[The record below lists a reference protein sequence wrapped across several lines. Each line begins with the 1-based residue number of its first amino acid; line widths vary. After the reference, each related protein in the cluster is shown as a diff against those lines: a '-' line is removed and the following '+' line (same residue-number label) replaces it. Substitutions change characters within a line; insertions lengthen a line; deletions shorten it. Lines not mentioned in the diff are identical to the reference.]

1 MKLSL
6 ARGWRFARYFVPL
19 ILLLV
24 VLPIAPA
31 TAAPAMDPAKELG
44 PDFERV
50 SQVEHLSL
58 FINRENS
65 QLAVFDDRERGR
77 LWRSS
82 PILENPEAV
91 SDSIKARLNSVVIVE
106 YTDRV
111 RTQTRVADIISDQPK
126 MTFDPIDGGVRIDYL
141 FEELNIGFTIDF
153 WLNEDRLVVSV
164 AEDSVRETEERLLVT
179 LDILPF
185 LGAATNEEKGYLF
198 VPDGP
203 GAIVHFRPEQPEYR
217 HNFLAEVY
225 GPALFSFEPEQQ
237 QGPIP
242 VPVFGLVRGE
252 TAFAGIV
259 TKGDMDVNI
268 SAALSYTALGYNRIS
283 GQFIFRRKAPFP
295 LRRASFVTRFE
306 QERVEGDRELKYS
319 FLRGYDATYVGM
331 AKVYRE
337 YLMNERGLKRLDEA
351 NPFLH
356 LRIFMAMQRQAF
368 PRDQFIT
375 MTTFDEALEMLK
387 TLREERGLE
396 NLRVT
401 LVGWSQDGYDWSLPK
416 RMPPEGRIGGDEGL
430 RAVSNYANANGI
442 PLYLEDNYL
451 FGFRNLDSFF
461 RFNPLTDVIRGAN
474 RLPITTNYVGFK
486 RKEDEPH
493 TEVQLLRPEI
503 ARDRYAASDIAKMS
517 EYGVSG
523 VEFRFFGKVAL
534 NHYPILFS
542 GRSGFTAGLRIIG
555 FTAILALALYIVLVG
570 TKRPSDTVFGQFSG
584 GPIWRPIATAI
595 LVVVLLGG
603 NFLQIR
609 SMQEPVDTTQG
620 GLKLSRQDFVGVWK
634 DIVQISKDETGTA
647 VIQGANAY
655 MLDTTDFFTR
665 VPLDRYNYV
674 FSEETV
680 PFFPLAVHGLVRY
693 TGDESNLRSDRD
705 EFLRAIEY
713 GALPTF
719 ELTASPSVLLTRTQY
734 NRLYSSRFADWEPQI
749 VDEYELFIR
758 QLGYTVNQLMEDH
771 RQLADGVYETVY
783 EDGTRVIVNYNTR
796 RFTDGENAVEGQN
809 YLIIPPRR

>member
-6 ARGWRFARYFVPL
+6 ARGWRIARYFVPL
-19 ILLLV
+19 ILLLTI
-24 VLPIAPA
+24 LPIAPA
-31 TAAPAMDPAKELG
+31 TAAPAFDAAKELG
-44 PDFERV
+44 PEFEQV

-58 FINRENS
+58 FLNKTNS
-65 QLAVFDDRERGR
+65 QLAVFDDREDGR

-106 YTDRV
+106 YTDKV
-111 RTQTRVADIISDQPK
+111 RTQTRVADIISDQPS
-126 MTFDPIDGGVRIDYL
+126 MTFDPIDGGIRVDYL
-141 FEELNIGFTIDF
+141 FDELNIGFAIRY
-153 WLNEDRLVVSV
+153 WLEDDRLVVGV
-164 AEDSVRETEERLLVT
+164 DEDSIRETEERLLVT
-179 LDILPF
+179 LDIMPF
-185 LGAATNEEKGYLF
+185 LGAATNEETGYLF

-242 VPVFGLVRGE
+242 VPVFGLVRGS
-252 TAFAGIV
+252 TAFSGIV

-306 QERVEGDRELKYS
+306 QERVEGDREVKYA

-331 AKVYRE
+331 AKNYRE
-337 YLMNERGLKRLDEA
+337 FLMSERGLQQLEEA

-375 MTTFDEALEMLK
+375 MTTFDEALDMLK
-387 TLREERGLE
+387 SLKEERGLD

-416 RMPPEGRIGGDEGL
+416 RLPPEGKLGGDEGL
-430 RAVSNYANANGI
+430 RAVSNYANANNI
-442 PLYLEDNYL
+442 PVYLEDNYL
-451 FGFRNLDSFF
+451 FGFRNIDSFF

-493 TEVQLLRPEI
+493 TEVQLIRPEI
-503 ARDRYAASDIAKMS
+503 ARDRYAAGDIAKMG
-517 EYGVSG
+517 EYGISG

-542 GRSGFTAGLRIIG
+542 GRSGFTTGLRFLGLGGIVFLG
-555 FTAILALALYIVLVG
+555 LYIVLVG
-570 TKRPSDTVFGQFSG
+570 TRRAGDSMFGQFIG
-584 GPIWRPIATAI
+584 GPLWRPIATGALLI
-595 LVVVLLGG
+595 VLAAGLVNEVRTAR
-603 NFLQIR
+603 Q
-609 SMQEPVDTTQG
+609 PVDTEQG
-620 GLKLSRQDFVGVWK
+620 GTKLSRQEFVGVWK
-634 DIVQISKDETGTA
+634 DIIDISKQETGTA
-647 VIQGANAY
+647 VVQGANAY

-665 VPLDRYNYV
+665 IPLDRYNYV

-680 PFFPLAVHGLVRY
+680 PFFPLAVHGLIRY

-719 ELTASPSVLLTRTQY
+719 ELTSNPSVLLTRTQY

-749 VDEYELFIR
+749 VDEYELFVK

-771 RQLADGVYETVY
+771 RQIADGVYETVY
-783 EDGTRVIVNYNTR
+783 EDGTRVIVNYKTR
-796 RFTDGENAVEGQN
+796 RYTDGENAVEGQN

>member
-6 ARGWRFARYFVPL
+6 ARGWRFARYLVPL
-19 ILLLV
+19 FLFFTL
-24 VLPIAPA
+24 LPITPLAAA
-31 TAAPAMDPAKELG
+31 TAADAAKELG
-44 PDFERV
+44 PQFELV
-50 SQVEHLSL
+50 TQVDHLSL
-58 FINRENS
+58 YLNKDNS
-65 QLAVFDDRERGR
+65 QLAVLDDRENGR

-106 YTDRV
+106 YTDKV
-111 RTQTRVADIISDQPK
+111 RTQTRVADIISDVPA
-126 MTFDPIDGGVRIDYL
+126 MTFEPIEGGIRVDYF
-141 FEELNIGFTIDF
+141 FEELSIGFTIDYR
-153 WLNEDRLVVSV
+153 LENDRLIVSV
-164 AEDSVRETEERLLVT
+164 DEDTIRETEERLLVT
-179 LDILPF
+179 LDVLPF

-252 TAFAGIV
+252 TAFTGIV

-306 QERVEGDRELKYS
+306 QERVEGDRELKYA

-337 YLMNERGLKRLDEA
+337 YLMADRGLQKLEEA

-375 MTTFDEALEMLK
+375 MTTFDQALEMLK
-387 TLREERGLE
+387 TLKEDRGLD

-416 RMPPEGRIGGDEGL
+416 RLPPEGRLGGEEGL
-430 RAVSNYANANGI
+430 QAVSNYANANNI

-451 FGFRNLDSFF
+451 FGFRNLDSFL

-493 TEVQLLRPEI
+493 TEVQLIRPEI
-503 ARDRYAASDIAKMS
+503 ARDRYAAGDIAKMR

-534 NHYPILFS
+534 NHYPILFT
-542 GRSGFTAGLRIIG
+542 GRSSFLVGLRLI
-555 FTAILALALYIVLVG
+555 ALAVFAAIGLYIVLVG
-570 TKRPSDTVFGQFSG
+570 TRRPGDAILGQLVG
-584 GPIWRPIATAI
+584 GALWRPIVTVAI
-595 LVVVLLGG
+595 VVVAAAGFFMEIR
-603 NFLQIR
+603 NLQ
-609 SMQEPVDTTQG
+609 QPVDTAQG
-620 GLKLSRQDFVGVWK
+620 GTKLSRQDFVNVWK
-634 DIVQISKDETGTA
+634 DIVEISKQETGTA
-647 VIQGANAY
+647 VVQGANAY

-719 ELTASPSVLLTRTQY
+719 ELTESPSVLLTRTQY

-771 RQLADGVYETVY
+771 RQLAEDVYETVY
-783 EDGTRVIVNYNTR
+783 EDGTRVIVNYNTSR
-796 RFTDGENAVEGQN
+796 YADGEYTVEGQN

>member
-6 ARGWRFARYFVPL
+6 ARGWRYARYLIPL
-19 ILLLV
+19 FLLFTL
-24 VLPIAPA
+24 LPITPL
-31 TAAPAMDPAKELG
+31 AASTSADPARELG
-44 PDFERV
+44 PQFELV
-50 SQVEHLSL
+50 TQVEHLSL
-58 FINRENS
+58 YLNKENS
-65 QLAVFDDRERGR
+65 QLAVFDDREFGR

-106 YTDRV
+106 YTDKV
-111 RTQTRVADIISDQPK
+111 RTQTRVADIISDVPR
-126 MTFDPIDGGVRIDYL
+126 MTYEPIDSGIRVDYL
-141 FEELNIGFTIDF
+141 FEELNIGFTIDYR
-153 WLNEDRLVVSV
+153 LQDDRLVVSV
-164 AEDSVRETEERLLVT
+164 AEDSIRETEERLLVT
-179 LDILPF
+179 LDVLPF

-242 VPVFGLVRGE
+242 VPVFGLVRGDS
-252 TAFAGIV
+252 AFTGIV
-259 TKGDMDVNI
+259 TQGDMDVNI

-306 QERVEGDRELKYS
+306 QERVEGDRELKYA

-337 YLMNERGLKRLDEA
+337 YLMADRGMQKLEEA

-375 MTTFDEALEMLK
+375 MTTFDDALGMLK
-387 TLREERGLE
+387 TLKEERGLD

-401 LVGWSQDGYDWSLPK
+401 LVGWSSDGYDWSLPK
-416 RMPPEGRIGGDEGL
+416 RLPPDGRIGGEDGL
-430 RAVSNYANANGI
+430 QAVANYANANSI

-451 FGFRNLDSFF
+451 FGFRNLDSFLL
-461 RFNPLTDVIRGAN
+461 FNPLTDVIRGAN

-503 ARDRYAASDIAKMS
+503 ARDRYAVDDIAKMR

-542 GRSGFTAGLRIIG
+542 GRSSFVIGLRLFALAAFVFIG
-555 FTAILALALYIVLVG
+555 LYVVLIGTRRPGDAILGQLVG
-570 TKRPSDTVFGQFSG
+570 
-584 GPIWRPIATAI
+584 GPLWRPIATVALLI
-595 LVVVLLGG
+595 VLAVGG
-603 NFLQIR
+603 FFEIR
-609 SMQEPVDTTQG
+609 NAQQPVDTTQG
-620 GLKLSRQDFVGVWK
+620 GTKLSRQDFVNVWK
-634 DIVQISKDETGTA
+634 DILEISKQETGTA
-647 VIQGANAY
+647 VVQGANAY
-655 MLDTTDFFTR
+655 MLDSTDFFTR

-719 ELTASPSVLLTRTQY
+719 ELTANPSVLLTRTQY

-758 QLGYTVNQLMEDH
+758 QLGYTVNLLMDDH
-771 RQLADGVYETVY
+771 RQLAESVYETVY
-783 EDGTRVIVNYNTR
+783 EDGTRVIVNYHTSR
-796 RFTDGENAVEGQN
+796 YTDGDYAVEGQN

>member
-6 ARGWRFARYFVPL
+6 ARGWRFARFLVPL
-19 ILLLV
+19 ILLLTI
-24 VLPIAPA
+24 LPIVPV
-31 TAAPAMDPAKELG
+31 TAAPVMDPANELG
-44 PDFERV
+44 PQFELM

-58 FINRENS
+58 FLNKENS
-65 QLAVFDDRERGR
+65 QLAVFDDREYGL

-82 PILENPEAV
+82 PIMENPEAV

-106 YTDRV
+106 YTDKV

-126 MTFDPIDGGVRIDYL
+126 MTFDLIDGGVRVDYL
-141 FEELNIGFTIDF
+141 FEELNIGFTISY
-153 WLNEDRLVVSV
+153 WLENDRLIV
-164 AEDSVRETEERLLVT
+164 AVNEDSVRETEERLLVT
-179 LDILPF
+179 LDIMPF

-242 VPVFGLVRGE
+242 VPVFGLVRGDS
-252 TAFAGIV
+252 AFTGIV

-306 QERVEGDRELKYS
+306 QDRVEGDRELKFS
-319 FLRGYDATYVGM
+319 FLRGYEASYVGM
-331 AKVYRE
+331 AKKYRE
-337 YLMNERGLKRLDEA
+337 YLMSERGLQQLAEA

-356 LRIFMAMQRQAF
+356 LRIFMAMQREAF

-375 MTTFDEALEMLK
+375 MTTFDEALGMLK
-387 TLREERGLE
+387 TLKEERGLD

-401 LVGWSQDGYDWSLPK
+401 LVGWNQDGYDWSLPK
-416 RMPPEGRIGGDEGL
+416 RLPAEGKLGGDEGL
-430 RAVSNYANANGI
+430 RAVSNYANANNI
-442 PLYLEDNYL
+442 PIYLEDNYL
-451 FGFRNLDSFF
+451 LAFRNIDSFL
-461 RFNPLTDVIRGAN
+461 RFNPLTDVMRGAN

-493 TEVQLLRPEI
+493 TEVQLLRPDI
-503 ARDRYAASDIAKMS
+503 ARDRYAAPDIAKMS
-517 EYGVSG
+517 EYGISG

-534 NHYPILFS
+534 NHYPLIFA
-542 GRSGFTAGLRIIG
+542 GRSLFTSGLRMLG
-555 FTAILALALYIVLVG
+555 LTAIIAIGLYAVLVG
-570 TKRPSDTVFGQFSG
+570 TRRPGDTMFGQLIG
-584 GPIWRPIATAI
+584 GALWRPIATAALLI
-595 LVVVLLGG
+595 VLAGG
-603 NFLQIR
+603 YFIEIQNMRQ
-609 SMQEPVDTTQG
+609 PVDTEQG
-620 GLKLSRQDFVGVWK
+620 GTRLSRQDFVGIWK
-634 DIVQISKDETGTA
+634 DIVQISMQETGAA
-647 VIQGANAY
+647 VIQGGNAY

-719 ELTASPSVLLTRTQY
+719 ELTTNPSVLLTRTQY

-749 VDEYELFIR
+749 VDEYELFVR
-758 QLGYTVNQLMEDH
+758 QLGYTVNLLMEDH
-771 RQLADGVYETVY
+771 RQIADGVYETVY
-783 EDGTRVIVNYNTR
+783 EDGTRVIVNYKTR
-796 RFTDGENAVEGQN
+796 RYTDGEYAVEGQN

>member
-6 ARGWRFARYFVPL
+6 ARGWRIARYLVPL
-19 ILLLV
+19 ILLLTI
-24 VLPIAPA
+24 LPIAPA
-31 TAAPAMDPAKELG
+31 MAATASDPERELG
-44 PDFERV
+44 PDFEKV
-50 SQVEHLSL
+50 SQVDNLSL
-58 FINRENS
+58 FLNKSNS
-65 QLAVFDDRERGR
+65 QLAVYDDREFGR

-111 RTQTRVADIISDQPK
+111 RTQTRVADIISDQPN
-126 MTFDPIDGGVRIDYL
+126 MTFTPIDGGIQVDYL
-141 FEELNIGFTIDF
+141 FEELNIGFTINY
-153 WLNEDRLVVSV
+153 WLEDDRLVVGV
-164 AEDSVRETEERLLVT
+164 NEDSVRETEERLLVT

-242 VPVFGLVRGE
+242 VPVFGLVRGN
-252 TAFAGIV
+252 TAFTGIV

-306 QERVEGDRELKYS
+306 QERVEGDRELKYA

-331 AKVYRE
+331 AKTYRE
-337 YLMNERGLKRLDEA
+337 YLMSERGLQRLEEA

-375 MTTFDEALEMLK
+375 MTTFDEALDMLK
-387 TLREERGLE
+387 TLKEERGLD

-416 RMPPEGRIGGDEGL
+416 RLPPEGKLGGDEGL
-430 RAVSNYANANGI
+430 RAVSNYANANSI

-451 FGFRNLDSFF
+451 FGFRNIDSFF

-503 ARDRYAASDIAKMS
+503 ARDRYAAGDIAKMS
-517 EYGVSG
+517 EYGIAG

-542 GRSGFTAGLRIIG
+542 GRSGFTSGLRLLG
-555 FTAILALALYIVLVG
+555 MAAIAFLGLYIVLVG
-570 TKRPSDTVFGQFSG
+570 TRRPGDAILGQLIG
-584 GPIWRPIATAI
+584 GPIWRPIVTAG
-595 LVVVLLGG
+595 LVVALGIG
-603 NFLQIR
+603 LFIEIRGLQ
-609 SMQEPVDTTQG
+609 QPVDTEQG
-620 GLKLSRQDFVGVWK
+620 GTKLSRQDFVGVWK
-634 DIVQISKDETGTA
+634 EIVDISKQETGTA

-719 ELTASPSVLLTRTQY
+719 ELTSSPSVLLTRTQY

-758 QLGYTVNQLMEDH
+758 QLGYTVNLLMDDH
-771 RQLADGVYETVY
+771 RQLAVGVYETVY

-796 RFTDGENAVEGQN
+796 RFTDGDNAVEGQN

>member
-6 ARGWRFARYFVPL
+6 VRGWRFARFLVPL
-19 ILLLV
+19 VLLLTI
-24 VLPIAPA
+24 LPIGPVA
-31 TAAPAMDPAKELG
+31 AAPVMDPANELG
-44 PDFERV
+44 PQFELM
-50 SQVEHLSL
+50 SKVEHLSL
-58 FINRENS
+58 FLNKENS
-65 QLAVFDDRERGR
+65 QLAVFDDREDGQ

-82 PILENPEAV
+82 PIMENPEAV

-126 MTFDPIDGGVRIDYL
+126 MTFNPIDGGVRVDYL
-141 FEELNIGFTIDF
+141 FEELNIGFTISY
-153 WLNEDRLVVSV
+153 WLENDRLVVAV
-164 AEDSVRETEERLLVT
+164 DEDSVRETEERLLVT
-179 LDILPF
+179 LDIMPF
-185 LGAATNEEKGYLF
+185 LGAATNEDKGYLF

-242 VPVFGLVRGE
+242 VPVFGLVRGDS
-252 TAFAGIV
+252 AFTGIV

-306 QERVEGDRELKYS
+306 QERVEGDRELKFA
-319 FLRGYDATYVGM
+319 FLRGYEASYVGM
-331 AKVYRE
+331 AKKYRD
-337 YLMNERGLKRLDEA
+337 YLMSERGLQQLAEA

-356 LRIFMAMQRQAF
+356 LRIFMAMQREAF

-375 MTTFDEALEMLK
+375 MTTFDEALGMLK
-387 TLREERGLE
+387 TLKEDRGLD

-401 LVGWSQDGYDWSLPK
+401 LVGWNQDGYDWSLPK
-416 RMPPEGRIGGDEGL
+416 RLPAEGKLGGDEGL
-430 RAVSNYANANGI
+430 RAVSNYANANNI
-442 PLYLEDNYL
+442 PIYLEDNYL
-451 FGFRNLDSFF
+451 LAFRNLDSFL
-461 RFNPLTDVIRGAN
+461 RFNPLTDVMRGAN
-474 RLPITTNYVGFK
+474 RLPVTTNYVGFK

-503 ARDRYAASDIAKMS
+503 ARDRYAATDIAKMS
-517 EYGVSG
+517 EYGISG

-534 NHYPILFS
+534 NHYPLIFA
-542 GRSGFTAGLRIIG
+542 GRSLFTAGLRILG
-555 FTAILALALYIVLVG
+555 LTAIIAIGLYAVLVG
-570 TKRPSDTVFGQFSG
+570 TRRPGDTMFGQLIG
-584 GPIWRPIATAI
+584 GALWRPIVTAA
-595 LVVVLLGG
+595 LLFVLAGG
-603 NFLQIR
+603 YFIEVQNMRQ
-609 SMQEPVDTTQG
+609 PVDTEQG
-620 GLKLSRQDFVGVWK
+620 GTRLSRQDFVGIWK
-634 DIVQISKDETGTA
+634 DIVQISMQETGAA
-647 VIQGANAY
+647 VIQGGNAY

-719 ELTASPSVLLTRTQY
+719 ELTTNPSVLLTRTQY

-749 VDEYELFIR
+749 VDEYELFVR
-758 QLGYTVNQLMEDH
+758 QLGYTVNLLMEDH
-771 RQLADGVYETVY
+771 RQIADGVYETVY
-783 EDGTRVIVNYNTR
+783 EDGTRVIVNYKTR
-796 RFTDGENAVEGQN
+796 RYTDDENAVEGQN

>member
-6 ARGWRFARYFVPL
+6 AKGWRIARFFVPL
-19 ILLLV
+19 ILLLTI
-24 VLPIAPA
+24 LPIAPVT
-31 TAAPAMDPAKELG
+31 TAQTSDPARELG

-50 SQVEHLSL
+50 SQVESLSL
-58 FINRENS
+58 YLNKSNS
-65 QLAVFDDRERGR
+65 QLAVFDDRDNGR

-111 RTQTRVADIISDQPK
+111 RTQTRVADIISDQPT
-126 MTFDPIDGGVRIDYL
+126 MTFEPIEGGIRVDYL
-141 FEELNIGFTIDF
+141 FDELNIGFTIEY
-153 WLNEDRLVVSV
+153 WLADDRLVVGV
-164 AEDSVRETEERLLVT
+164 AEDSIRETEERLLVT

-242 VPVFGLVRGE
+242 VPVFGLVRGN

-306 QERVEGDRELKYS
+306 QERVEGDRELRYT

-331 AKVYRE
+331 AKTYRE
-337 YLMNERGLKRLDEA
+337 YLMSERGLQRLAEA

-375 MTTFDEALEMLK
+375 MTTFDEALDMLK
-387 TLREERGLE
+387 TLKEDRGLD

-416 RMPPEGRIGGDEGL
+416 RLPPEGRLGGDEGL
-430 RAVSNYANANGI
+430 RTVSNYANANDI

-451 FGFRNLDSFF
+451 FGFRNIDSFF

-503 ARDRYAASDIAKMS
+503 ARDRYAASDIAEMN
-517 EYGVSG
+517 EYGISG

-534 NHYPILFS
+534 NHYPLLFS
-542 GRSGFTAGLRIIG
+542 GRSGFTIGLRLIG
-555 FTAILALALYIVLVG
+555 LAAIAMFGLYVVLIGTRRPGDAIL
-570 TKRPSDTVFGQFSG
+570 GQLIG
-584 GPIWRPIATAI
+584 GPIWRPIVTAA
-595 LVVVLLGG
+595 LLIAVGAG
-603 NFLQIR
+603 LFIEIRNLQ
-609 SMQEPVDTTQG
+609 QPVDTEQG
-620 GLKLSRQDFVGVWK
+620 GTKLSRQDFVGVWK
-634 DIVQISKDETGTA
+634 EIVDISKQETGTA

-655 MLDTTDFFTR
+655 MLDATDFFTR

-719 ELTASPSVLLTRTQY
+719 ELTSSPSVMLTRTQY

-758 QLGYTVNQLMEDH
+758 QLGYTVNLLMEDH
-771 RQLADGVYETVY
+771 RQLAVGVYETVY

-796 RFTDGENAVEGQN
+796 RFTDGDNAVEGQN

>member
-6 ARGWRFARYFVPL
+6 ARGWRFARFFVPL
-19 ILLLV
+19 ILFLT
-24 VLPIAPA
+24 VLPIAPVM
-31 TAAPAMDPAKELG
+31 AAPAYDPAKDLG
-44 PDFERV
+44 PEFEQV

-58 FINRENS
+58 FLNKANS
-65 QLAVFDDRERGR
+65 QLAVFDDRENGR

-106 YTDRV
+106 YTDKV
-111 RTQTRVADIISDQPK
+111 RTQTRVADIISDQPN
-126 MTFDPIDGGVRIDYL
+126 MTFTPIDGGIRVDYL

-153 WLNEDRLVVSV
+153 WLEDDRLVVAV

-242 VPVFGLVRGE
+242 VPVFGLVRGNS
-252 TAFAGIV
+252 AFTGIV

-331 AKVYRE
+331 AKTYRE
-337 YLMNERGLKRLDEA
+337 YLMNERGLQRLEEA

-375 MTTFDEALEMLK
+375 MTTFDEALDMLK
-387 TLREERGLE
+387 TLKDERGLD

-416 RMPPEGRIGGDEGL
+416 RLPPEGKIGGDEGL
-430 RAVSNYANANGI
+430 RAVSNYANANEI

-451 FGFRNLDSFF
+451 FGFRNIDSFF

-503 ARDRYAASDIAKMS
+503 ARDRYAANDIAKMKD
-517 EYGVSG
+517 YGVSG

-542 GRSGFTAGLRIIG
+542 GRSGFTTGLRMLGLIAIIG
-555 FTAILALALYIVLVG
+555 IGLYVVLIGTRRAGDAIL
-570 TKRPSDTVFGQFSG
+570 GQLIG
-584 GPIWRPIATAI
+584 GPLWRPIATAAL
-595 LVVVLLGG
+595 LVVLAGG
-603 NFLQIR
+603 LFIEIRNFQ
-609 SMQEPVDTTQG
+609 QPVDTEQG
-620 GLKLSRQDFVGVWK
+620 GVKLSRQEFVDVWK
-634 DIVQISKDETGTA
+634 DIVEISKEETGTA

-655 MLDTTDFFTR
+655 MLDTADFFTR

-771 RQLADGVYETVY
+771 RQITEGVYETVY

-796 RFTDGENAVEGQN
+796 RFTDGDTTVEGQN

>member
-1 MKLSL
+1 
-6 ARGWRFARYFVPL
+6 
-19 ILLLV
+19 
-24 VLPIAPA
+24 LPIAPA
-31 TAAPAMDPAKELG
+31 AAAPAMNVAQELG
-44 PDFERV
+44 PDFEQV
-50 SQVEHLSL
+50 SQVGSLSL
-58 FINRENS
+58 YLNRENS
-65 QLAVFDDRERGR
+65 QLAVFDDRENGR

-106 YTDRV
+106 YTDKV

-126 MTFDPIDGGVRIDYL
+126 MTFEPIDGGIRADYL
-141 FEELNIGFTIDF
+141 FEELNIGFTINYWIED
-153 WLNEDRLVVSV
+153 DRLVVSV
-164 AEDSVRETEERLLVT
+164 DEDSVRETEERLLVT
-179 LDILPF
+179 LDIMPF

-242 VPVFGLVRGE
+242 VPVFGLVRGS
-252 TAFAGIV
+252 TAFTGII

-306 QERVEGDRELKYS
+306 QERVRGDREMKYA

-337 YLMNERGLKRLDEA
+337 HLMTGRGLQRLEEA

-368 PRDQFIT
+368 PRDQFIA
-375 MTTFDEALEMLK
+375 MTTFDDALAMLK
-387 TLREERGLE
+387 TLKEDRGLD

-416 RMPPEGRIGGDEGL
+416 RLPPEGKIGGDEGL
-430 RAVSNYANANGI
+430 RAVANYANANDI

-451 FGFRNLDSFF
+451 FGFRNIDSFF

-493 TEVQLLRPEI
+493 TEVQLLRPDI
-503 ARDRYAASDIAKMS
+503 ARDRFAAGDIAEMK

-534 NHYPILFS
+534 NHYPILFA
-542 GRSGFTAGLRIIG
+542 GRSSFTTGLRLVG
-555 FTAILALALYIVLVG
+555 LTGLVFLGLYIVLVG
-570 TKRPSDTVFGQFSG
+570 TRRSSDTVLTALTSG
-584 GPIWRPIATAI
+584 GIWRPITSAI
-595 LVVVLLGG
+595 LLLILAGG
-603 NFLQIR
+603 FFMEIRALQ
-609 SMQEPVDTTQG
+609 QPVDTAQG
-620 GLKLSRQDFVGVWK
+620 GLKLSRQDFVNVWK

-655 MLDTTDFFTR
+655 MLDATDFFTR

-719 ELTASPSVLLTRTQY
+719 ELTENPSVLLTRTQY

-749 VDEYELFIR
+749 VDEYELFVK
-758 QLGYTVNQLMEDH
+758 QLGYTVNLLMEDH
-771 RQLADGVYETVY
+771 RQLAFGVYETVY

-796 RFTDGENAVEGQN
+796 RYTDGDNAVEGQN

>member
-6 ARGWRFARYFVPL
+6 AKGWRIARYFVPL
-19 ILLLV
+19 ILLLTI
-24 VLPIAPA
+24 LPIAPV
-31 TAAPAMDPAKELG
+31 TAAPVLDAASELG

-50 SQVEHLSL
+50 SQVEHLAL
-58 FINRENS
+58 FLNKTNS
-65 QLAVFDDRERGR
+65 QLAVYDDRENGR

-111 RTQTRVADIISDQPK
+111 RTQTRVADIISDQPS
-126 MTFDPIDGGVRIDYL
+126 MTFDPIEGGIRVGYL
-141 FEELNIGFTIDF
+141 FDELNVGFTIAY
-153 WLNEDRLVVSV
+153 WLEDDRLVVGV
-164 AEDSVRETEERLLVT
+164 DEDSVRETEERLLVT

-185 LGAATNEEKGYLF
+185 FGAATNEEKGYLF

-242 VPVFGLVRGE
+242 VPVFGLVRGS

-306 QERVEGDRELKYS
+306 QERVQGDREVKYA
-319 FLRGYDATYVGM
+319 FLRGYEATYVGM
-331 AKVYRE
+331 AKTYRE
-337 YLMNERGLKRLDEA
+337 FLMSERGLQQLEEA

-375 MTTFDEALEMLK
+375 MTTFDEALGMLK
-387 TLREERGLE
+387 SLKEEQGLD

-401 LVGWSQDGYDWSLPK
+401 LVGWNQDGYDWSLPK
-416 RMPPEGRIGGDEGL
+416 RLPPEGKLGGDEGL
-430 RAVSNYANANGI
+430 RAVSNYASANDI
-442 PLYLEDNYL
+442 PIYLEDNYL
-451 FGFRNLDSFF
+451 LGFRNIDSFL

-493 TEVQLLRPEI
+493 TEVQLLRPDI
-503 ARDRYAASDIAKMS
+503 ARDRYAAVDIAKMG
-517 EYGVSG
+517 EYGISG

-542 GRSGFTAGLRIIG
+542 GRSVFTIGLRILGLLGIVGTGLYVVLIG
-555 FTAILALALYIVLVG
+555 TRRAGDTILGQLIGGPLWRPIVTAALLIVLVG
-570 TKRPSDTVFGQFSG
+570 G
-584 GPIWRPIATAI
+584 
-595 LVVVLLGG
+595 LL
-603 NFLQIR
+603 NEVRTIQ
-609 SMQEPVDTTQG
+609 QPVDTAQG
-620 GLKLSRQDFVGVWK
+620 GTKLSRQEFVGVWK
-634 DIVQISKDETGTA
+634 DIIDISKQETGTA

-665 VPLDRYNYV
+665 IPLDRYNYV

-719 ELTASPSVLLTRTQY
+719 ELTTNPSVLLTRTQY

-749 VDEYELFIR
+749 VDEYELFVR
-758 QLGYTVNQLMEDH
+758 QLGYTVNQFMEDH
-771 RQLADGVYETVY
+771 RQIADGVYETVY
-783 EDGTRVIVNYNTR
+783 EDGTRVIVNYKTR
-796 RFTDGENAVEGQN
+796 RYADGDNAVEGQN

>member
-6 ARGWRFARYFVPL
+6 AKVWRVVRYFVPL
-19 ILLLV
+19 VLLFTI
-24 VLPIAPA
+24 LPITPA
-31 TAAPAMDPAKELG
+31 TAAPVLDPAKELG
-44 PDFERV
+44 PEFEQV
-50 SQVEHLSL
+50 SKVEHLSL
-58 FINRENS
+58 FLNKENS
-65 QLAVFDDRERGR
+65 QLAVFDDRENGR

-111 RTQTRVADIISDQPK
+111 RTQTRVADIISDLPK
-126 MTFDPIDGGVRIDYL
+126 MTFTPIDGGIKVDYL
-141 FEELNIGFTIDF
+141 FEELNIGFTIDY
-153 WLNEDRLVVSV
+153 WLEDDRLVVAV
-164 AEDSVRETEERLLVT
+164 ADDSVRETEERLLVT
-179 LDILPF
+179 LDIMPF
-185 LGAATNEEKGYLF
+185 LGAASNEEKGYLF

-252 TAFAGIV
+252 TAFTGIV

-306 QERVEGDRELKYS
+306 QERVEGDRELKYA

-331 AKVYRE
+331 AKTYRE
-337 YLMNERGLKRLDEA
+337 FLMNERGLQRLEEPA
-351 NPFLH
+351 PFLH

-368 PRDQFIT
+368 PRDQFIK
-375 MTTFDEALEMLK
+375 MTTFDEALAMLK
-387 TLREERGLE
+387 TLRDERGLE

-401 LVGWSQDGYDWSLPK
+401 LVGWNQDGYDWSLPK
-416 RMPPEGRIGGDEGL
+416 RLPPEGRLGGDEGL
-430 RAVSNYANANGI
+430 RSVANYANANNI

-451 FGFRNLDSFF
+451 FGFRNIDSFF

-503 ARDRYAASDIAKMS
+503 ARDRYAKDDIAKMKD
-517 EYGVSG
+517 YGVSG

-542 GRSGFTAGLRIIG
+542 GRSSFTVGLRLIG
-555 FTAILALALYIVLVG
+555 LTALVWLGLYTVLIG
-570 TKRPSDTVFGQFSG
+570 TRRPGDTIFGQFAG
-584 GPIWRPIATAI
+584 GPIWRPIATAA
-595 LVVVLLGG
+595 LLVVLLGG
-603 NFLQIR
+603 LFLEIR
-609 SMQEPVDTTQG
+609 GLQQPVDTARG
-620 GLKLSRQDFVGVWK
+620 GEKLSRQDFVDVWK
-634 DIVQISKDETGTA
+634 DIIEISKQETGTA
-647 VIQGANAY
+647 VVQGANAY

-719 ELTASPSVLLTRTQY
+719 ELTSNPSVLLTRTQY

-758 QLGYTVNQLMEDH
+758 QLGYTVNLLMDDH
-771 RQLADGVYETVY
+771 RQIADGVYETVY
-783 EDGTRVIVNYNTR
+783 EDGTRVIVNYKTR
-796 RFTDGENAVEGQN
+796 RYTDGEHAVEGQN

>member
-6 ARGWRFARYFVPL
+6 AKGWRVARFFVPL
-19 ILLLV
+19 VLLLTI
-24 VLPIAPA
+24 LPIAPV
-31 TAAPAMDPAKELG
+31 TAAPALNPEQELG
-44 PDFERV
+44 PTFEKV

-58 FINRENS
+58 YLNKENS
-65 QLAVFDDRERGR
+65 QLAVFDDRENGR

-106 YTDRV
+106 YTDKV
-111 RTQTRVADIISDQPK
+111 RTQTRVADIISDVPK
-126 MTFDPIDGGVRIDYL
+126 LTFTPIDGGIEVDYL
-141 FEELNIGFTIDF
+141 FEELNIGFTIDY
-153 WLNEDRLVVSV
+153 WLEDDRLVVGV
-164 AEDSVRETEERLLVT
+164 DDDSVRETEERLLVT

-252 TAFAGIV
+252 SAFTGIV

-306 QERVEGDRELKYS
+306 QERVEGDRELKYA
-319 FLRGYDATYVGM
+319 FLRGYDASYVGM

-337 YLMNERGLKRLDEA
+337 HLMVDRGLERLAEA

-368 PRDQFIT
+368 PRDQFIA
-375 MTTFDEALEMLK
+375 MTTFDDALAMLK
-387 TLREERGLE
+387 TLKEDRGLD

-416 RMPPEGRIGGDEGL
+416 RLPPEGRLGGEEGL
-430 RAVSNYANANGI
+430 RSISNYANANGI
-442 PLYLEDNYL
+442 PIYLEDNYL
-451 FGFRNLDSFF
+451 FGFRNIDSFF

-486 RKEDEPH
+486 RREDEPH

-503 ARDRYAASDIAKMS
+503 ARDRYATDDIAKMS
-517 EYGVSG
+517 ELGVDG

-534 NHYPILFS
+534 NHYPIVFT
-542 GRSGFTAGLRIIG
+542 GRSGFTSGLRLLGIAAFALIG
-555 FTAILALALYIVLVG
+555 LYVVLIG
-570 TKRPSDTVFGQFSG
+570 TKRPSDAILGQLVG
-584 GPIWRPIATAI
+584 GPLWRPIASGVL
-595 LVVVLLGG
+595 LVVLIGG
-603 NFLQIR
+603 YFIEIR
-609 SMQEPVDTTQG
+609 NMQQPVDTEQG
-620 GLKLSRQDFVGVWK
+620 GTKLSRQEFVDVWR
-634 DIVQISKDETGTA
+634 DIVEISKDETGTA

-655 MLDTTDFFTR
+655 MLDSTDFFTR

-719 ELTASPSVLLTRTQY
+719 ELTENPSVLLTRTQY

-749 VDEYELFIR
+749 VDEYELFVR
-758 QLGYTVNQLMEDH
+758 QLGYTVNLLMDDH
-771 RQLADGVYETVY
+771 RQIADGVYETVY
-783 EDGTRVIVNYNTR
+783 EDGTRVIVNYKTR
-796 RFTDGENAVEGQN
+796 RYTDGENAVEGQN

>member
-6 ARGWRFARYFVPL
+6 ARGWRFARYLVPL
-19 ILLLV
+19 LLCFAI
-24 VLPIAPA
+24 LPITPLGAA
-31 TAAPAMDPAKELG
+31 TTADPAKELG
-44 PDFERV
+44 PQFELV
-50 SQVEHLSL
+50 TEVEHLSL
-58 FINRENS
+58 FLNKENS
-65 QLAVFDDRERGR
+65 QLAVFDDRENGR

-106 YTDRV
+106 YTDKV
-111 RTQTRVADIISDQPK
+111 RTQTRVADIISDVPR
-126 MTFDPIDGGVRIDYL
+126 MTYEPIENGIRVDYL
-141 FEELNIGFTIDF
+141 FEELNIGFTIDYQ
-153 WLNEDRLVVSV
+153 LRDDRLVVFV
-164 AEDSVRETEERLLVT
+164 DEDSIRETEERLLVT
-179 LDILPF
+179 LDVLPF

-242 VPVFGLVRGE
+242 VPVFGLVRGSS
-252 TAFAGIV
+252 AFTGIV
-259 TKGDMDVNI
+259 TQGDMDVNI

-306 QERVEGDRELKYS
+306 QERVEGDRELKYA

-337 YLMNERGLKRLDEA
+337 YLMADRGMQKLAEA

-375 MTTFDEALEMLK
+375 MTTFDEALGMLK
-387 TLREERGLE
+387 TLKEERGLE

-401 LVGWSQDGYDWSLPK
+401 LVGWSADGYDWSLPK
-416 RMPPEGRIGGDEGL
+416 RLPPEGRLGGEEGL
-430 RAVSNYANANGI
+430 RAVANYANANSI
-442 PLYLEDNYL
+442 PIYLEDNYL
-451 FGFRNLDSFF
+451 FGFRNLDSFLL
-461 RFNPLTDVIRGAN
+461 FNPLTDVIRGAN

-503 ARDRYAASDIAKMS
+503 ARDRYAVDDIAKMRD
-517 EYGVSG
+517 YGVSG

-542 GRSGFTAGLRIIG
+542 GRSSFLVGLR
-555 FTAILALALYIVLVG
+555 LVALAAFAFIGLYIVLIGTRRPGDAILGQLVG
-570 TKRPSDTVFGQFSG
+570 GAL
-584 GPIWRPIATAI
+584 WRPIATVAL
-595 LVVVLLGG
+595 LVVLGAG
-603 NFLQIR
+603 AFLEIR
-609 SMQEPVDTTQG
+609 NAQQPVDTTQG
-620 GLKLSRQDFVGVWK
+620 GTKLSREDFVNVWK
-634 DIVQISKDETGTA
+634 DILEISKEETGTA
-647 VIQGANAY
+647 VVQGANAY
-655 MLDTTDFFTR
+655 MLDSTDFFTR

-719 ELTASPSVLLTRTQY
+719 ELTANPSVLLTRTQY

-758 QLGYTVNQLMEDH
+758 QLGYTVNLLMEDH
-771 RQLADGVYETVY
+771 RQLAENVYETVY
-783 EDGTRVIVNYNTR
+783 EDGTRVIVNYHTSR
-796 RFTDGENAVEGQN
+796 YSDGEFAVEGQN

>member
-6 ARGWRFARYFVPL
+6 ARGWRVARYLVPL
-19 ILLLV
+19 ILLLTI
-24 VLPIAPA
+24 LPIAPA
-31 TAAPAMDPAKELG
+31 MAATTSNPERELG
-44 PDFERV
+44 PDFEKV
-50 SQVEHLSL
+50 SQVDSLSL
-58 FINRENS
+58 YLNKSNS
-65 QLAVFDDRERGR
+65 QLAVYDDREFGR

-111 RTQTRVADIISDQPK
+111 RTQTRVADIISDQPN
-126 MTFDPIDGGVRIDYL
+126 MTFTPIDGGIQVDYL
-141 FEELNIGFTIDF
+141 FEELNIGFTINY
-153 WLNEDRLVVSV
+153 WLEDDRLVVGV
-164 AEDSVRETEERLLVT
+164 NEDSVRETEERLLVT

-242 VPVFGLVRGE
+242 VPVFGLVRGN
-252 TAFAGIV
+252 TAFTGIV

-306 QERVEGDRELKYS
+306 QERVQGDRELKYA

-331 AKVYRE
+331 AKTYRE
-337 YLMNERGLKRLDEA
+337 YLMSERGLQRLEEA

-375 MTTFDEALEMLK
+375 MTTFDEALAMLK
-387 TLREERGLE
+387 TLKEERGLD

-416 RMPPEGRIGGDEGL
+416 RLPPEGKLGGDEGL
-430 RAVSNYANANGI
+430 RAVSNYANANSI

-451 FGFRNLDSFF
+451 FGFRNIDSFF

-503 ARDRYAASDIAKMS
+503 ARDRYAAGDIAKMS
-517 EYGVSG
+517 EYGIAG

-534 NHYPILFS
+534 NHYPILFT
-542 GRSGFTAGLRIIG
+542 GRSGFTSGLRLLGMMAIAFIG
-555 FTAILALALYIVLVG
+555 LYVVLVG
-570 TKRPSDTVFGQFSG
+570 TRRPGDALLGQLIG
-584 GPIWRPIATAI
+584 GPIWRPIVTAGL
-595 LVVVLLGG
+595 LVALGIG
-603 NFLQIR
+603 LFIEIR
-609 SMQEPVDTTQG
+609 SLQQPVDTEQG
-620 GLKLSRQDFVGVWK
+620 GTKLSRQEFVGVWK
-634 DIVQISKDETGTA
+634 EIVDISKQETGTA

-719 ELTASPSVLLTRTQY
+719 ELTSSPSVLLTRTQY

-758 QLGYTVNQLMEDH
+758 QLGYTVNLLMEDH
-771 RQLADGVYETVY
+771 RQLAVGVYETVY

-796 RFTDGENAVEGQN
+796 RFTDGDSAVEGQN